1 MKSILNMN
9 DSIYVELLPEA
20 WDYLRKY
27 HEDLFS
33 RYGEIGKKFFTD
45 TMNCW
50 KRRTHKYL
58 VDGEWK
64 ELTKIQ
70 MHEFMEMFGS
80 TVQFGQLNR
89 MFCNDLYLSVDESTK
104 QPNELDVK
112 EANQ

>member
-1 MKSILNMN
+1 MN

-27 HEDLFS
+27 HEDLYS
-33 RYGEIGKKFFTD
+33 RFGEIGKKFLTD
-45 TMNCW
+45 GMNCW
-50 KRRTHKYL
+50 KRRTNKYL

-80 TVQFGQLNR
+80 TVHFGQLNR

-104 QPNELDVK
+104 QPNEFDGK
-112 EANQ
+112 EE